1 MKPSTVLVA
10 ASILAAAIAYAG
22 YQTSD
27 RLVYVPPTEGGN
39 PGVFQ
44 LTAGSVRYCLK
55 VGVGRVLCS
64 NWQ

>member
-1 MKPSTVLVA
+1 MSSRTVLIAVG
-10 ASILAAAIAYAG
+10 ILAASIAYAG

-27 RLVYVPPTEGGN
+27 RLVYAPPTEGG
-39 PGVFQ
+39 GVFQ